1 MLFSFAVYSFELEK
15 TLQDTIWRDDL
26 TSYKALEEKLVHQFS
41 NPNPMRK
48 WREGTNKSSFTYLLL
63 DPRVTQ
69 NLPRR
74 SESLDFKEV
83 WQTFLSS
90 IFYVGKGKRSRP
102 YSHLYEAVE
111 VWRNKSS
118 TVNKKIQRILD
129 IWSDSYGVVCLHVFQ
144 NTIPVEA
151 YTREAAMI
159 SALELT
165 NVTNIKAGDFYGI
178 CASWPMKEKKKLGVY
193 LLYNALMIFLH
204 EGERQ
209 LCPEDID

>member
-1 MLFSFAVYSFELEK
+1 M
-15 TLQDTIWRDDL
+15 QDTIWRDDL